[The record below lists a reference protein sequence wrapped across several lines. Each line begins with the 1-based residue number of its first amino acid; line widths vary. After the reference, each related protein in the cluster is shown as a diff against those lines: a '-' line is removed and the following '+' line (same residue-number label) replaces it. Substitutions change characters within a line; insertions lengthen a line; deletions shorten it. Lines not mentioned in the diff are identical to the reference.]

1 MKGRSVESNE
11 QLQQAIRSTLDPLAG
26 MAVGKRFAPLLRQIG
41 NASIVMLGEATYG
54 AHECQ
59 RTRAEI
65 TQLLIEEKGFNAVA
79 VEADW
84 ADAHRAHRY
93 VQHQSDDP
101 NAEEALGNFQHF
113 PHWIWRNQDVA
124 GFIEWLHE
132 MNHRRVAD
140 ARIGFY
146 GLDLYSYSRP
156 IQTVIHHLEK
166 MDQEAAQKARY
177 RYSCFEQFDQDP
189 QQCGYD
195 LGYGLSKHREE
206 EAIAQLLLS
215 NKQTFNQL
223 RQGGFLVPNDLF
235 FAEQIERLFH
245 NSESYYRELVLG
257 RNHCWNLRNRHLFD
271 SLLMLLNHLSRQIS
285 EPKIVVWTHNSHLG
299 DARFTEMSTR
309 GEISLGQLVRE
320 TYGSKACAIGF
331 TTYSGTIAA
340 ASEWGG
346 DMEQKQLRPAL
357 PESYEALFY
366 SLEEEAFSLNLHDP
380 AVREDL
386 RKARLERAIGA
397 IYRPQTERISHYFY
411 TQLSQQ
417 FDLVLHFDRTDAVI
431 PLDQKNGLI

>member
-1 MKGRSVESNE
+1 MKGRSVEGDE

-26 MAVGKRFAPLLRQIG
+26 IAARERFAPLLQQIG

-54 AHECQ
+54 AHQCQ
-59 RTRAEI
+59 RARAQI

-79 VEADW
+79 LEADW
-84 ADAHRAHRY
+84 ADTQRAHRY
-93 VQHQSDDP
+93 VHHQSDDP

-113 PHWIWRNQDVA
+113 PHWVWRNQDVA
-124 GFIEWLHE
+124 DFLEWLHE
-132 MNHRRVAD
+132 MNHQRPAT

-146 GLDLYSYSRP
+146 GLDLYSYARSL
-156 IQTVIHHLEK
+156 QTVMRYLEK
-166 MDQEAAQKARY
+166 VNQAAAQQARY

-189 QQCGYD
+189 QQCGYAP
-195 LGYGLSKHREE
+195 GYGLSQDQEE
-206 EAIAQLLLS
+206 EAIAHLLLS
-215 NKQTFNQL
+215 NKQTLDQL
-223 RQGGFLVPNDLF
+223 RQSGFLIPNDPF

-245 NSESYYRELVLG
+245 HSEFYYRELVLG
-257 RNHCWNLRNRHLFD
+257 RNHSWNLHDRHLFD
-271 SLLMLLNHLSRQIS
+271 SLLMLIHHLSRQVG
-285 EPKIVVWTHNSHLG
+285 EPKIVVWTHNSHVG

-331 TTYSGTIAA
+331 TAYSGAITAA
-340 ASEWGG
+340 AEWGG
-346 DMEQKQLRPAL
+346 DMEQKELRPAL
-357 PESYEALFY
+357 PESYEALFH

-380 AVREDL
+380 AVRDDL

-417 FDLVLHFDRTDAVI
+417 FDLVLHFDRTDPVI
-431 PLDQKNGLI
+431 PLGQFGM